1 VSTDVSAAFL
11 AAAAGFVLLIVAS
24 GRLVKG
30 AAGLAVHLKV
40 PAVVVGAVI
49 IGFGTSAPELLASAL
64 AAADGARGIA
74 VGNIVGSNVANV
86 TLVLGIVAVLA
97 APAVAGGVLRRELPL
112 MLAGMGALAICLS
125 RFSRWSALALLAGF
139 SAVAAVT
146 LRGARGSDPPLP
158 DDVKE
163 ELGGDGRRSP
173 RRLALEAA
181 GGLLGTIVGAQLLV
195 SGARSLADQAG
206 LDEGLVGFT
215 LVALGT
221 SLPEVVTGIQATRRG
236 DPDLAI
242 GNVLGS
248 NVFNSLA
255 IGGITGLIGPG
266 LVPQG
271 LVAAAWIAVA
281 VALVVAILMI
291 TSRRLTRWEGVL
303 LVGAY
308 LATVPIVAS

>member
-1 VSTDVSAAFL
+1 MSTDVSAAFL

-74 VGNIVGSNVANV
+74 VGNIVGSNLANM

-125 RFSRWSALALLAGF
+125 RFSRWSALVLLACF
-139 SAVAAVT
+139 SAVGVVT
-146 LRGARGSDPPLP
+146 LRGAQGSDPQLP

-163 ELGGDGRRSP
+163 DTSEDG
-173 RRLALEAA
+173 
-181 GGLLGTIVGAQLLV
+181 
-195 SGARSLADQAG
+195 
-206 LDEGLVGFT
+206 
-215 LVALGT
+215 
-221 SLPEVVTGIQATRRG
+221 
-236 DPDLAI
+236 
-242 GNVLGS
+242 
-248 NVFNSLA
+248 
-255 IGGITGLIGPG
+255 
-266 LVPQG
+266 
-271 LVAAAWIAVA
+271 
-281 VALVVAILMI
+281 
-291 TSRRLTRWEGVL
+291 
-303 LVGAY
+303 
-308 LATVPIVAS
+308 